1 MYLDGKQ
8 MSRVFENLINNVLK
22 YSLDNTR
29 VFVEIAAITETKG
42 IKISFK
48 NISCTA
54 LDFSKEEIFERF
66 TRGDT
71 SRNSNIDGS
80 GLGLA
85 IAKSIV
91 ELHGGKMYID
101 FDGDMFKV
109 IIEL

>member
-1 MYLDGKQ
+1 
-8 MSRVFENLINNVLK
+8 MSRVFENLINNALK

-29 VFVEIAAITETKG
+29 VFIEIEDTKKG

-48 NISCTA
+48 NISSNA
-54 LDFSKEEIFERF
+54 LDFDKEEIFERF

-91 ELHGGKMYID
+91 ELHDGKMYID